1 MPFSTSLTRLLR
13 IEHPVILAPMG
24 FVSGGA
30 LAGAVSAAGGFGI
43 IGGGYADPDWLE
55 REFAAAGNQ
64 RVGCGFITWAL
75 AERPASLDLALS
87 YHPAAI
93 MLSFG
98 NAAPFLPK
106 IKKAGLLVICQVQH
120 FAQARAVL
128 MEGADIVIAQGT
140 EAGGHGGGR
149 STLPLVP
156 AVVDMVAKSGRSV
169 PVVAAG
175 GITDGRGLAAAL
187 TLGADGVLMGT
198 RFYVA
203 SEALA
208 SLGAKNRVVAASGDD
223 TLRTTVFDL
232 ARGYQWPREYTGRA
246 VRNRFAEAWHGHED
260 ALTAN
265 DGERAR
271 YAEAAARGDADI
283 AVVFAGEGIDLV
295 HAIEPA
301 ATILAHVIHEA
312 EAAIARTAS
321 IHR

>member
-55 REFAAAGNQ
+55 REFRAAGNHS
-64 RVGCGFITWAL
+64 VGCGFITWAL
-75 AERPASLDLALS
+75 AERPESLDLAVR

-106 IKKAGLLVICQVQH
+106 IKKAGALAICQVQH
-120 FAQARAVL
+120 LVQARTVL
-128 MEGADIVIAQGT
+128 MEGADIIIAQGT

-203 SEALA
+203 TEALA

-232 ARGYQWPREYTGRA
+232 AHGYQWPREYTGRA

-301 ATILAHVIHEA
+301 ATILAHMIHEA

>member
-106 IKKAGLLVICQVQH
+106 IKKAGLLAICQVQH
-120 FAQARAVL
+120 LAQARTVL
-128 MEGADIVIAQGT
+128 MEGVDIIIAQGT

-175 GITDGRGLAAAL
+175 GITDRRGLAAAL

-203 SEALA
+203 TEALA
-208 SLGAKNRVVAASGDD
+208 SLGAKYRVVAASGDD

-265 DGERAR
+265 NGERAR
-271 YAEAAARGDADI
+271 YAAAAARGDADI

-312 EAAIARTAS
+312 EAAITRTAS